1 MKSIKSV
8 FIKQAKDMLKN
19 PIALLPFLVFPVV
32 AFFMTEF
39 VAKGNDDIDSNMF
52 VTMMAGIFA
61 GFGLLQSASAA
72 ISEDIEK
79 KSLRFLVLAG
89 VKPHEYLLGVGG
101 FLFIAASVVSAAFGF
116 IGGYSGADFLKF
128 FAVMESG
135 ALASISLGI
144 AIGML
149 SKNQQAAAGLTM
161 PVALIFGFTPMIAQ
175 FNEKISSFTWIFY
188 TRQINEVVNNFSAG
202 IIKPL
207 LVIVANIA
215 VFTVLFIVAYR
226 KKGLKG

>member
-1 MKSIKSV
+1 MKSIKAV

-19 PIALLPFLVFPVV
+19 PIALLPFLIFPLV

-39 VAKGNDDIDSNMF
+39 VAKGNNDIDSNMF

-101 FLFIAASVVSAAFGF
+101 FLFITASFVSAAFGL
-116 IGGYSGADFLKF
+116 IGGYGGTDFFKF

-135 ALASISLGI
+135 ALASITLGI

-161 PVALIFGFTPMIAQ
+161 PVALLFGFTPMIAQ
-175 FNEKISSFTWIFY
+175 FNEKIGNFTWILY
-188 TRQINEVVNNFSAG
+188 TRQINEVVNDFSAG

-207 LVIVANIA
+207 LVIIANIV
-215 VFTVLFIVAYR
+215 VFTVLFIVAYK

>member
-1 MKSIKSV
+1 MKSIRAI

-19 PIALLPFLVFPVV
+19 PIALLPFLIFPVV
-32 AFFMTEF
+32 AWLMTEL
-39 VAKGNDDIDSNMF
+39 VAKANNAIDGNLF

-89 VKPHEYLLGVGG
+89 VKPHEYLIGVGG
-101 FLFIAASVVSAAFGF
+101 FLFMAATLVSAAFGL
-116 IGGYSGADFLKF
+116 IGGYGVADFFRF
-128 FAVMESG
+128 FAVMETGS
-135 ALASISLGI
+135 LASITLGI
-144 AIGML
+144 ALGML

-175 FNEKISSFTWIFY
+175 FNEKIGNLTWIFY

-202 IIKPL
+202 IAKPL
-207 LVIVANIA
+207 IVIAANIA
-215 VFTVLFIVAYR
+215 VFTALFVVAYR
-226 KKGLKG
+226 WKGLKG